1 MRAIGVILAFV
12 GVLWLLFAFNIDTS
26 VDVGSSILGSGRVEN
41 LGLIAQRQNHLFVAG
56 LLTLIGVLLIIFGG
70 WSEAQNFNPNQLGNE
85 LISPKL
91 PEPAAGERDLSF
103 DSYRLWLA
111 EKYAIERNEI
121 FDRFVFDQKT
131 FATLD
136 DALAAAHA
144 LEVEALLEIEKAEKA
159 QRIEAEE
166 QQLIAEERAL
176 INEERL
182 RKETAFFKKVG
193 LGVVALLIVFL
204 PLIVTKFREMA
215 TEAAVRREA
224 EHKRIEVLF
233 SESGIKPEES
243 WINLRVSDVG
253 NDNSTWCDSS
263 EGRLFEFDT
272 IETLA
277 AVVASLTAQ
286 LGEGSDPYET
296 LSVDISHMK
305 RTWPATKRHGVVHL
319 TAFGTG
325 SYLCIGPNK
334 KKK

>member
-1 MRAIGVILAFV
+1 
-12 GVLWLLFAFNIDTS
+12 
-26 VDVGSSILGSGRVEN
+26 
-41 LGLIAQRQNHLFVAG
+41 
-56 LLTLIGVLLIIFGG
+56 
-70 WSEAQNFNPNQLGNE
+70 
-85 LISPKL
+85 
-91 PEPAAGERDLSF
+91 
-103 DSYRLWLA
+103 
-111 EKYAIERNEI
+111 
-121 FDRFVFDQKT
+121 
-131 FATLD
+131 
-136 DALAAAHA
+136 
-144 LEVEALLEIEKAEKA
+144 
-159 QRIEAEE
+159 
-166 QQLIAEERAL
+166 
-176 INEERL
+176 
-182 RKETAFFKKVG
+182 
-193 LGVVALLIVFL
+193 
-204 PLIVTKFREMA
+204 MA